1 MTDKERDKLGTALVE
16 CHKYGDFELSSGKRA
31 KEYYDLAPLFLSPG
45 GLRLVSDE
53 VMSTLGEV
61 EFDAF
66 GCLEL
71 CPVPLV
77 GDILSRTFTD
87 KRGFIV
93 RKTRK
98 GHGTNRLIEGYL
110 RPNDKV
116 VILEDVTST
125 GCSVMKAIRVVEEL
139 GCSVA
144 CILAVINRQE
154 GCNELL
160 KDYDFRSLFVKE
172 ELEIG

>member
-77 GDILSRTFTD
+77 GAILSWTFTD

-98 GHGTNRLIEGYL
+98 GHGTNRLIEGDL
-110 RPNDKV
+110 RPNDRV

-125 GCSVMKAIRVVEEL
+125 GNSVMRAVRAAEKL
-139 GCSVA
+139 GCEVV
-144 CILAVINRQE
+144 CILTIVNRRE
-154 GCNELL
+154 GCDELL
-160 KDYDFRSLFVKE
+160 KDYDFRYLFRKE
-172 ELEIG
+172 EL

>member
-31 KEYYDLAPLFLSPG
+31 KEYYDLAPLFLSPD

-53 VMSTLGEV
+53 VVNALGEV
-61 EFDAF
+61 EFDAL
-66 GCLEL
+66 GCYEL
-71 CPVPLV
+71 CPVSLV
-77 GDILSRTFTD
+77 GAILSRTFTD

-98 GHGTNRLIEGYL
+98 GHGTNRLIEGDL